1 MYIPGNK
8 INNGLGNLRRSTVV
22 MTFGVGSVVDF
33 RADGAPIS
41 AVIAGLEDWDSNF
54 PPAGLLNEQTIFEPR
69 LQRKLGV
76 RGFRLPPVVDEN
88 YKDSNGNP
96 DWHSLVAVRFPIW
109 LQCPQCD
116 HIAPYYRW
124 GDDPGKAARYC
135 YSCTANSPGQQKV
148 NVIPVRFVM
157 ACEAGHLEEFP
168 WHRWVDHNPECKRN
182 NSVLLLQSKGPGL
195 SGLILSCPECGS
207 SRSLDGIFSVQ
218 NWKGLRCLGKRPW
231 LRTDDD
237 TCVLQPRILQ
247 RGASNLY
254 FPVIESAL
262 SIPPWSDRIQEA
274 LGADWSDIVD
284 TRPEDRAP
292 YIRILARNRLKSA
305 LDELHLSPE
314 GLADLIE
321 HRLNHY
327 NADSTLDIR
336 HEEYRQLVS
345 GLARRPEVDSE
356 FEIRNVPVP
365 DDLSLYFN
373 YIVRVVR
380 LREVKALVG
389 FTRINPPGD
398 VKKIVSLSMQKTD
411 WLPAIEV
418 RGEGIFLAF
427 NPNYLKQWECEEEL
441 RKRANTILDSW
452 RKEWAE
458 RYGDGEPSPLITPR
472 YLLIHTWAHALMRQ
486 LTLECGYSSA
496 SLRERLY
503 ISEDENQM
511 AGLLIYTSTSD
522 SDGTLGGLQRHGESE
537 KISRTVR
544 AAVKAMEWCSS
555 DPLCIEGMVAAP
567 ENHALAA
574 CHACCLAP
582 ETSCEHFNRFLD
594 RAMLVGL
601 PEKPDIG
608 YFSSMLQEK

>member
-1 MYIPGNK
+1 MYIPAHK
-8 INNGLGNLRRSTVV
+8 INNELGNLRRSMVV
-22 MTFGVGSVVDF
+22 STFGVGSVVDF
-33 RADGAPIS
+33 RAEEAPIS

-54 PPAGLLNEQTIFEPR
+54 PPKGVLNPQTVFEPR

-76 RGFRLPPVVDEN
+76 RGFRLPPVVDE
-88 YKDSNGNP
+88 DWNGKP
-96 DWHSLVAVRFPIW
+96 DWRSLLAVRFPTW
-109 LQCPQCD
+109 LQCPDCY
-116 HIAPYYRW
+116 HIAPDYRW
-124 GDDPGKAARYC
+124 GSDPGKASRYC
-135 YSCTANSPGQQKV
+135 YSCTNNSPGGLKV

-157 ACEAGHLEEFP
+157 ACETGHLDEFP
-168 WHRWVDHNPECKRN
+168 WHWWVEHTPKCKKN

-207 SRSLDGIFSVQ
+207 SKSMEGIFSAQ
-218 NWKGLRCLGKRPW
+218 NWKGLQCSGKRPW
-231 LRTDDD
+231 LRTTDDD
-237 TCVLQPRILQ
+237 ICDLQPRILQ

-262 SIPPWSDRIQEA
+262 FIPPWSDRIQEA

-284 TRPEDRAP
+284 TIPEDRAQ
-292 YIRILARNRLKSA
+292 YISILARNRLKSA

-314 GLADLIE
+314 GLAELLE
-321 HRLNHY
+321 KRLKHF
-327 NADSTLDIR
+327 NADSILDIR
-336 HEEYRQLVS
+336 YEEYLQLVS
-345 GLARRPEVDSE
+345 GVARSPEVDSE

-365 DDLSLYFN
+365 DDLSLYFSD
-373 YIVRVVR
+373 IVRVVR
-380 LREVKALVG
+380 LREVKVLVG

-398 VKKIVSLSMQKTD
+398 ETKIVPLSKNKTD

-418 RGEGIFLAF
+418 HGEGIFLVF
-427 NPNYLKQWECEEEL
+427 NPKHLNQWECEKEFG
-441 RKRANTILDSW
+441 KRANTIMDSW

-458 RYGDGEPSPLITPR
+458 RYGNVEPSPLITPR
-472 YLLIHTWAHALMRQ
+472 YLLIHTWAHALMGQ

-503 ISEDENQM
+503 IAEGENQM

-522 SDGTLGGLQRHGESE
+522 SDGTLGGLQRQGESQ
-537 KISRTVR
+537 KISRTMR

-555 DPLCIEGMVAAP
+555 DPLCIEGMVTAP
-567 ENHALAA
+567 ENHSKAA

-582 ETSCEHFNRFLD
+582 ETSCENFNRFLD

-601 PEKPDIG
+601 PGRPEIG
-608 YFSSMLQEK
+608 YFSSMLKEK